1 MATFHSHGRHITIE
15 LLYPQDSAHSE
26 TGPSHREALQPV
38 AAEAT
43 HPAVM
48 VVHGSGGGHSSI
60 NQYSPMLARFGYAVF
75 VVRYFE
81 STGTRFASPSATRQ
95 HFKTWVQTLGD
106 AVDFMGAQPAVDNQ
120 RIGLLGLSLGGYLSM
135 ALASTDRRVKSVVN
149 IFGGFPEPYATA
161 VTAMPPTLILHGDAD
176 PVVPVSEAYKA
187 DEILKKINASH
198 EIKVYPGLG
207 HAFDPVHA
215 VDASQR
221 ILSFFSR
228 YLKGATVSSPAK

>member
-1 MATFHSHGRHITIE
+1 MATFHSHGRHITVE
-15 LLYPQDSAHSE
+15 PLYPQDSAPGE
-26 TGPSHREALQPV
+26 TGPSHRPALTPV
-38 AAEAT
+38 AAT

-48 VVHGSGGGHSSI
+48 VVHGSGGGHTSI
-60 NQYSPMLARFGYAVF
+60 SQYSPMLARFGYAVF

-81 STGTRFASPSATRQ
+81 STGTRYASPSATRQ

-106 AVDFMGAQPAVDNQ
+106 AIDFMAAQPAVDQQ

-135 ALASTDRRVKSVVN
+135 ALASTDRRVRSVIN
-149 IFGGFPEPYATA
+149 IFGGFPEPYASA
-161 VTAMPPTLILHGDAD
+161 VTAMPPALILHGDAD

-187 DEILKKINASH
+187 DDILEKINAPH
-198 EIKVYPGLG
+198 EMKIYPGLG

-221 ILSFFSR
+221 ILSFLSR
-228 YLKGATVSSPAK
+228 YLKAAPVAGPAR